1 MRGFLGDVARQLGT
15 VWHHPANRGHRPRA
29 VARAVG
35 YQLRARVLG
44 RSTVARLGE
53 RGRIVVRLHDT
64 GSSQVVYGSPPNF
77 DEMTMW
83 QRLLGPGDLFLDV
96 GANIGVYSLWAADL
110 GAEVWSFEPLEEAR
124 TQLLEN
130 AALSGLDLTVF
141 DVALGA
147 EPGEVRFTTDL
158 GTSNRLASDTGSDAS
173 AVVRI
178 RTLDECLG
186 DRRVRGAKI
195 DVEGMERL
203 VLEGAAGALAEARID
218 VMQLEW
224 NHVSRQVLDEDRA
237 PLRDLLRSHGY
248 RLFRP
253 VEARLVPVPD
263 AESAAEG
270 LDVFAVSPAVD
281 VADLTQPSR

>member
-1 MRGFLGDVARQLGT
+1 MRRFLGDVARQLGT

-29 VARAVG
+29 IARAIG
-35 YQLRARVLG
+35 YQVRARVLG
-44 RSTVARLGE
+44 RPTVARLGE
-53 RGRIVVRLHDT
+53 RGRIMVRLHDT

-83 QRLLGPGDLFLDV
+83 SRLLEPGDLFLDV
-96 GANIGVYSLWAADL
+96 GANVGVYSLWAADL

-124 TQLLEN
+124 SQLHEN
-130 AALSGLDLTVF
+130 AALSGLDLRVF

-158 GTSNRLASDTGSDAS
+158 GTSNRLTLDPDSTVTAT
-173 AVVRI
+173 VPV
-178 RTLDECLG
+178 RTLDDCLG

-203 VLEGAAGALAEARID
+203 VLEGAARALDEARID
-218 VMQLEW
+218 VLQLEW

-253 VEARLVPVPD
+253 EEGRLVPVPD
-263 AESAAEG
+263 AESAEEG
-270 LDVFAVSPAVD
+270 LDVFAISPAVD
-281 VADLTQPSR
+281 VAALAESPR